1 MLTIKSPIQIRCK
14 SPMETIH
21 RDFSE
26 KIIGNYTIMNS
37 RLRKEELLYVTTQ
50 APEVYFAEGNSISIL
65 NDVDITSNQ
74 EIKLD
79 MINNLINRILVSG
92 TNNFSYQDSVYIS
105 SVLRKIGITDVNNFM
120 KNVHRLQEEKREN
133 NKLINIYEE
142 QKNLLM
148 SVFEQAR
155 EEKKSREV
163 TQEINNEYHSRYY
176 IHEEIYNRLDTAKLY
191 QQIQQ
196 FSQGIETDAKRI
208 YNTEVNISEQV
219 SLAHNFN
226 LHNLKKEIF
235 NSSEPIN
242 YYHANMY
249 ELTDNEELP
258 VQTAHEK
265 ITSAILLNLVDDI
278 YSLRIN
284 QIEQNNHNWY
294 TLASALFQT
303 ADNTWKR
310 YETYHN
316 DNKQLRSDMY
326 NTLVAVVENKKQENN
341 IISNIIR
348 EMKNINQTN
357 EFIEY
362 ETTNSAM
369 QNINNS
375 DNKNYDVHGYNYE
388 NINRSDI
395 INRSE
400 YNRYENVN
408 KVNENYS
415 SETVNLNYRE
425 EFNSEI
431 NKVSDREYTPEITG
445 QEYDEI
451 NYRNINDIMNR
462 SEYNRYEDNIRNTE
476 NQYNETV
483 NLNYLEEFNEM
494 VNENDGTEHVTEI
507 TRQQLD
513 EINRRNIEN
522 YKKIQAIE
530 INRPHITNVEINKEK
545 ARADMLRAI
554 NNPQEVIM
562 EYLQSQTDNSFEETN
577 NRLDTEIVNLFT
589 DETREIFNQYMQQ
602 KNGQLPIVNN
612 INTNIRNE
620 FGESEYNESHVN
632 MEHRAYIEN
641 FEAPDESD
649 EVTSH
654 TQSQN
659 INNVI
664 NDYHPDI
671 NEYFTESERKLYEQ
685 FFEQAGNSSRESA
698 VPVIEENNHIHNDG
712 DNIMIHNNPVT
723 MEVMDTAELGQKN
736 LQPQINEIHTKTSV
750 RYEINEIIQ
759 KNIEQLRN
767 YNENYLYNNFINGEE
782 ENGQKQTVNLV
793 YGQNEISEPGSP
805 ELQHIIM
812 QSRNSEYLI
821 QNTLN
826 ERTITNS
833 KIGLVHKVEEQ
844 VITEELLNTIKERTV
859 DNRKEETIEHSTHN
873 IVKNEKSFQET
884 VNSIQLNKQNN
895 IEEIVQQNVQKQIN
909 RISDQV
915 YGKIEKKLQSER
927 KRRGY

>member
-14 SPMETIH
+14 APMETIH

-65 NDVDITSNQ
+65 NDVDFTSNQ

-163 TQEINNEYHSRYY
+163 TQEINNGYHSRYY
-176 IHEEIYNRLDTAKLY
+176 IHEEIYNRLETAKLY

-196 FSQGIETDAKRI
+196 FSQGIETDARRI

-326 NTLVAVVENKKQENN
+326 NTLVTVVENKKQENN

-348 EMKNINQTN
+348 EMKNINQTG

-375 DNKNYDVHGYNYE
+375 DNKNYDVHEYNYE

-395 INRSE
+395 I
-400 YNRYENVN
+400 
-408 KVNENYS
+408 
-415 SETVNLNYRE
+415 
-425 EFNSEI
+425 
-431 NKVSDREYTPEITG
+431 
-445 QEYDEI
+445 
-451 NYRNINDIMNR
+451 NR

-589 DETREIFNQYMQQ
+589 DETREIFNQYIQQ

-685 FFEQAGNSSRESA
+685 FFEQPGNSSRESA

-767 YNENYLYNNFINGEE
+767 YNENYLYNNFINGEA

>member
-14 SPMETIH
+14 APMETIH

-65 NDVDITSNQ
+65 NDVDFTSNQ

-163 TQEINNEYHSRYY
+163 TQEINNGYHSRYY
-176 IHEEIYNRLDTAKLY
+176 IHEEIYNRLETAKLY

-196 FSQGIETDAKRI
+196 FSQGIETDARRI

-326 NTLVAVVENKKQENN
+326 NTLVTVVENKKQENN

-348 EMKNINQTN
+348 EMKNINQTS

-369 QNINNS
+369 HNINNS
-375 DNKNYDVHGYNYE
+375 DNKNYDVHEYNYE

-395 INRSE
+395 I
-400 YNRYENVN
+400 
-408 KVNENYS
+408 
-415 SETVNLNYRE
+415 
-425 EFNSEI
+425 
-431 NKVSDREYTPEITG
+431 
-445 QEYDEI
+445 
-451 NYRNINDIMNR
+451 NR

-671 NEYFTESERKLYEQ
+671 NEHFTESERKLYEQ
-685 FFEQAGNSSRESA
+685 FFEQAGNSSRESS

-767 YNENYLYNNFINGEE
+767 YNENYLYNNFINGEA